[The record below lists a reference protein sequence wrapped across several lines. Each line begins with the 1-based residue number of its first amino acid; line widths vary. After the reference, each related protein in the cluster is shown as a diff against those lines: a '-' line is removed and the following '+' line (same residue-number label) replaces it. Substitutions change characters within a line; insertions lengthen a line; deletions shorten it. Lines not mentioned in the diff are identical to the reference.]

1 MIDFP
6 MPDEEA
12 RKSIF
17 KIHTR
22 TLNIEGELNIKKLVE
37 LTEGATGA
45 DIKAICTEAGMFAIR
60 KEARH
65 IIKDDFF
72 DAVDKVMNKMK
83 DKAIQSR
90 MYT

>member
-6 MPDEEA
+6 MPNGEA
-12 RKSIF
+12 RTSIF

-22 TLNIEGELNIKKLVE
+22 NLRIDGVLNFKKLVE

-60 KEARH
+60 KEAEA
-65 IIKDDFF
+65 IVKDDFIE
-72 DAVDKVMNKMK
+72 AINKVMNKMK
-83 DKAIQSR
+83 DKAIESKL
-90 MYT
+90 YS

>member
-1 MIDFP
+1 MIFFP
-6 MPDEEA
+6 IPDEEA

-22 TLNIEGELNIKKLVE
+22 TLNIEGELNIKGLVE
-37 LTEGATGA
+37 LTAGATGA

-60 KEARH
+60 KEARR
-65 IIKDDFF
+65 IVKDDFI
-72 DAVDKVMNKMK
+72 DAVNKVMNKMK